1 MALGIDGM
9 TLDQLDRLLDAVAP
23 GGIDLDGML
32 AEIAEQDER
41 ALPCV
46 GMGATI
52 HAWTDRYAGTVE
64 RVDFH
69 RDGTVKR
76 VLIREDRAIVI
87 GGGVHD
93 GSARYRYERETE
105 LNHGRVWNAVQ
116 RKNGTWHDGTWT
128 IGFGHRDRYEDP
140 SF

>member
-1 MALGIDGM
+1 MGIGIDGM

-23 GGIDLDGML
+23 GGFSLDQMV

-52 HAWTDRYAGTVE
+52 YAGTDRYAGTVE

-69 RDGTVKR
+69 KNGSIKR

-87 GGGVHD
+87 SGGVHD
-93 GSARYRYERETE
+93 GSAEYRYERETE

-116 RKNGTWHDGTWT
+116 RKNGTWHDGAWT
-128 IGFGHRDRYEDP
+128 ISLGHRDRYVDP